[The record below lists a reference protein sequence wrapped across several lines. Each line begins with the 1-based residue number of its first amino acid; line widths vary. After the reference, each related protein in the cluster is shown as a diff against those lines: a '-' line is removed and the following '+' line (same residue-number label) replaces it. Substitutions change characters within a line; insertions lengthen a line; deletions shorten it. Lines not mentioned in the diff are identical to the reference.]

1 MSTHGYSS
9 PLTERYLDREMSYVW
24 SEEMRM
30 RLLSALWVRNHNKYM
45 VNTGMPGLIIDDP
58 CMRLGSEGIAAL
70 IDRAKEI
77 EKETKHEL
85 VALLNALQE
94 TMPDTHSYMLHTGL
108 TSSDVLDQCTL
119 MQTLWST
126 AYLFDKLK
134 AAAWDMVM
142 KGRAGTYDIF
152 LIGRT
157 HLQPAEPTTLLHRLT
172 LFTREIVDWL
182 FMADAMFHRLI
193 PYLGLM
199 SGPVGT
205 YGNITAAWQGLGIS
219 TGQEIENLR
228 AKSQTL
234 PRYLETMVAGVLDM
248 LSASLHKLAFDFR
261 LEAGFGTITE
271 TAASSRV
278 GSSSMPY
285 KKNPIKAEKINSLCR
300 HAHHLCGN
308 AWDNAAWQGL
318 ERTLDDSANR
328 RMFLPE
334 VFMTLTEAVKET
346 IGLLI
351 DLENSKETD
360 PEKWYDIWSQSRA
373 KSWTEA
379 QKAAIEN
386 SPDMPN
392 FMNSLDI
399 SINHDKKLMDAYVTM
414 KWPGGDL
421 QYLDLSS
428 PMGLLKKFRWDGQ

>member
-9 PLTERYLDREMSYVW
+9 PLAERYLNREMSYAW

-30 RLLSALWVRNHNKYM
+30 RLLSALWVRNHNNYM
-45 VNTGMPGLIIDDP
+45 MRAGMPGLTKDDP
-58 CMRLGSEGIAAL
+58 CISLGSEGIAAL
-70 IDRAKEI
+70 IERAKEI
-77 EKETKHEL
+77 ERETKHEL
-85 VALLNALQE
+85 VAILNALQE
-94 TMPDTHSYMLHTGL
+94 AMPENRSYMLHTGL

-119 MQTLWST
+119 MQTIWST

-142 KGRAGTYDIF
+142 KGRAGTYNVF

-182 FMADAMFHRLI
+182 FMADAAFHRLI

-205 YGNITAAWQGLGIS
+205 YGNITAAWQGLGLS
-219 TGQEIENLR
+219 TGPDIDDLR

-234 PRYLETMVAGVLDM
+234 PRYLETITAGTLD
-248 LSASLHKLAFDFR
+248 LLAASLHKLAFDFR
-261 LEAGFGTITE
+261 LEAGYGTITE

-278 GSSSMPY
+278 GSSAMPY
-285 KKNPIKAEKINSLCR
+285 KKNPIRAEKINSLCR
-300 HAHHLCGN
+300 HVHHLCGN

-328 RMFLPE
+328 RMWIPEAFLTMAE
-334 VFMTLTEAVKET
+334 VVFET
-346 IGLLI
+346 MGLLA
-351 DLENSKETD
+351 DLENSEEMD
-360 PEKWYDIWSQSRA
+360 PEQWYDIWSQSRT

-379 QKAAIEN
+379 QKAAGKN
-386 SPDMPN
+386 NPDLPS
-392 FMNSLDI
+392 FINSLDI
-399 SINHDKKLMDAYVTM
+399 SIQHDKQLMDAYVTM

-421 QYLDLSS
+421 QYFDLSS
-428 PMGLLKKFRWDGQ
+428 PMGLLKDFRWDGQ